1 MEGKKT
7 LEKIRPLLEE
17 FKRALKEIYGPRF
30 KSLIVYGS
38 YARGEADDGSDL
50 DLLVILDRAD
60 DPVAEREKLSDVI
73 LELSL
78 KYDLVVSVL
87 IASEGSLER
96 PSPLFLN
103 LKREGIAV

>member
-1 MEGKKT
+1 MER
-7 LEKIRPLLEE
+7 IRPILEE
-17 FKRALKEIYGPRF
+17 LKRELRRIYGPRL
-30 KSLIVYGS
+30 KRLIVYGS
-38 YARGEADDGSDL
+38 YARGEADGGSDL

-78 KYDLVVSVL
+78 KYELVVSVL

-103 LKREGIAV
+103 VKREGIAV